1 MPEIIKPYT
10 VMANLCSGQT
20 TQVGRGKTIPFYFF
34 LSLSLSLNFFPP
46 LSLSSFF
53 LSPVYFYI
61 QYVSPS
67 YALWLH
73 SALFFLPIHLLTLY
87 LSFPVSPT
95 HAFFI
100 SQSHTPVVFSPSL
113 FFLGNCVWG
122 DHFGTWPS
130 YSIKP
135 IPFLTILANSQ
146 GKHHNVAGQLS

>member
-10 VMANLCSGQT
+10 VMTNLCSGQT
-20 TQVGRGKTIPFYFF
+20 TQVGRGKTLSFPSFF
-34 LSLSLSLNFFPP
+34 SLDSFPP
-46 LSLSSFF
+46 LSLSSFL

-73 SALFFLPIHLLTLY
+73 SAFFFLPIHLPTLY

-113 FFLGNCVWG
+113 FFLGNCYVKRPHWYM
-122 DHFGTWPS
+122 T
-130 YSIKP
+130 
-135 IPFLTILANSQ
+135 
-146 GKHHNVAGQLS
+146 